1 MLHWGGGLISGIY
14 TYKKEFNKNYTV
26 YGVEPGGAAS
36 MSESLKQGR
45 LTKLDTID
53 TFVDGASVK
62 QVGDLTYQICKEN
75 NCEVFTVSN
84 GRICNE
90 IISLYQEDGI
100 IAEPAGALSICGL
113 DNLDPELLK
122 DKKVVCILSGGNND
136 MLRYPEIIDKNMRYL
151 RLKHYFIIDFK
162 QRTGEL
168 KKYMEDV
175 LPRGTDITRFEY
187 IKKNNKESG
196 SVLLGI
202 ELDKP
207 DKIGILKNNMSKNN
221 FDFIEIN
228 ENDLLYSFLI

>member
-1 MLHWGGGLISGIY
+1 
-14 TYKKEFNKNYTV
+14 
-26 YGVEPGGAAS
+26 
-36 MSESLKQGR
+36 
-45 LTKLDTID
+45 
-53 TFVDGASVK
+53 
-62 QVGDLTYQICKEN
+62 
-75 NCEVFTVSN
+75 
-84 GRICNE
+84 
-90 IISLYQEDGI
+90 
-100 IAEPAGALSICGL
+100 
-113 DNLDPELLK
+113 
-122 DKKVVCILSGGNND
+122 